1 MQAVSDMARDAGAR
15 LGGRRAWAMWGL
27 AAAAYLVAFFHRM
40 ALGVAGL
47 EATERL
53 SIPEGA
59 LASLAALQLFIYLAM
74 QIPAGLAA
82 DRLGPRRT
90 LAIGLAIMAVGEA
103 LFAVSTS
110 LAPALAGRAL
120 VGLGDALTFLN
131 VLRIGHA
138 WFPEH
143 RQGLL
148 AALTGV
154 VGAVGQLVAT
164 IPLHLALDGVGWT
177 PTFLAVAFLTG
188 ALVAMPLLLLHDR
201 PPGRPAPRGD
211 DHAPIGRTL
220 RDAWARPATR
230 HGFFLHLG
238 AMGPFAI
245 VGAVWGVPYMVA
257 SQGMSRATASTLLLG
272 IVVALAVTGPIVGAL
287 VGGDARRRRASVLVP
302 AVPAIGWGLL
312 VLWPTPDVPD
322 ALLLAVLVATGAA
335 AGGSMIAFEIAR
347 REAPAVSAG
356 SATALVNCGG
366 FSAAVLGAVVVGL
379 LLGGD
384 PSPATAQHAMAP
396 VALIAAI
403 GTAGCVIHARR
414 GATRRRDPEAA
425 IAASGSS

>member
-1 MQAVSDMARDAGAR
+1 MARDAGR
-15 LGGRRAWAMWGL
+15 LLGGRRAWAMWGL
-27 AAAAYLVAFFHRM
+27 AAAAYFVAFFHRM

-110 LAPALAGRAL
+110 LAPALVGRAL

-148 AALTGV
+148 AALAGV
-154 VGAVGQLVAT
+154 VGAVGQLAAT
-164 IPLHLALDGVGWT
+164 VPLHLALDGIGWT
-177 PTFLAVAFLTG
+177 PTFLAVAVLTG

-201 PPGRPAPRGD
+201 PPGHAAPRAR

-272 IVVALAVTGPIVGAL
+272 IVVALAVTGPVVGTLA
-287 VGGDARRRRASVLVP
+287 GGRDATRRRASVLLP
-302 AVPAIGWGLL
+302 AVPALGWGLL

-322 ALLLAVLVATGAA
+322 GLLLAVLVATGAA

-396 VALIAAI
+396 VAVIAAI
-403 GTAGCVIHARR
+403 GAAGCLAHVRPGMR
-414 GATRRRDPEAA
+414 RRRDPEAT
-425 IAASGSS
+425 IAASGTS